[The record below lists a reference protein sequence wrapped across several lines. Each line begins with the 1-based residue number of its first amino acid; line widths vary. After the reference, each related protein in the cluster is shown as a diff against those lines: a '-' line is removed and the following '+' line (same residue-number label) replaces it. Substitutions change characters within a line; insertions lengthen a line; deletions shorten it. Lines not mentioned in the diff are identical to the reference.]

1 MTTVTRSSYAGG
13 HFELRIDGHE
23 PTGYVKS
30 VEGGWTRANIVDEAA
45 GAAHQRLK
53 QITSVDIDPISVELG
68 LAGAKDMLRW
78 IQASWDRKV
87 HDRRSGQVTHADF
100 NMRAMFEHHFYNA
113 LLTETTFPTLDG
125 ASKDSSYIKCK
136 LQPESVVTSSF
147 STSGPRISSNV
158 SPLHKMHTPAAF
170 RFSID
175 GVDDMQYVN
184 KIDSFTVKLETKK
197 FYAGALRSP
206 ELVPLHIKFPNITGT
221 ISLKYAD
228 KLLKWHQDYI
238 RIREGQGT
246 CDRTAQK
253 SGSIEFLSTDRK
265 QTIFRINLSEVGPVY
280 VGIEPSKAN
289 EEQIKR
295 LKFELYVSRMSI
307 EGSPLLGFA

>member
-1 MTTVTRSSYAGG
+1 MTTATRSSYAAG

-23 PTGYVKS
+23 PTAYVKS
-30 VEGGWTRANIVDEAA
+30 VEGGWSRANILDEAM
-45 GAAHQRLK
+45 GSGLQRLK

-78 IQASWDRKV
+78 IQASWDRKR
-87 HDRRSGQVTHADF
+87 HNQRSGQITHADF
-100 NMRAMFEHHFYNA
+100 NMRTMFEHHFYDA

-125 ASKDSSYIKCK
+125 VSKDSAYIKCK
-136 LQPESVVTSSF
+136 LQPESVVTSVF
-147 STSGPRISSNV
+147 GVPGPRISNNV
-158 SPLHKMHTPAAF
+158 SPLQKMFTPAAF

-175 GVDDMQYVN
+175 GIDDMQYVN
-184 KIDSFTVKLETKK
+184 KIDSFTVSVETKK
-197 FYAGALRSP
+197 FYTGSFRSP
-206 ELVPLHIKFPNITGT
+206 EFVPLHIKFPNITGT

-228 KLLKWHQDYI
+228 KLLQWHKDYL
-238 RIREGQGT
+238 RIREGRGT
-246 CDRTAQK
+246 NDRIAQK
-253 SGSIEFLSTDRK
+253 SGSIEFLSPDHK

-280 VGIEPSKAN
+280 VGVEPSKAN

-307 EGSPLLGFA
+307 EGSRILGFA